1 VRTLVCCVD
10 RANDVGRLTGRE
22 PPVAGRDDVTDL
34 VTAVGVADP
43 EDTSVNCL
51 LEGLR
56 VAEDLEAEGDDP
68 IVAVVA
74 GDDDEPGG
82 RDRALARQVDLL
94 IDEYAPDS
102 TIVVTDSAADE
113 RAVPVIESRL
123 PVDAVDRLVV
133 RQARDIES
141 TYYLL
146 KQFLADEEL
155 RATVL
160 VPMGVTLV
168 AFPIIQVL
176 AGTTVAVAAISL
188 VIGAFLLY
196 KGLGVDEYVEDL
208 PAQARDAMYS
218 GQVSIV
224 TYVVALGLALVG
236 VTVGALDA
244 STGASVSIVTAAM
257 EFVFNAVPWLTT
269 GALVASGGRLLDDRI
284 RRESVRTSSVNL
296 PFVAVAVGLVVR
308 GFAGYFLETAGQL
321 DGLTI
326 AASSIGAI
334 SIAGFDVAGGTRLAL
349 YILAGILVSLLGV
362 RAASVVEDPS
372 FDAEAGFEP

>member
-1 VRTLVCCVD
+1 VGTLVCCVD

-56 VAEDLEAEGDDP
+56 VAEDLGAEGDDP
-68 IVAVVA
+68 IIAVVA
-74 GDDDEPGG
+74 GDDHEPGG
-82 RDRALARQVDLL
+82 RDRALARQVDRL
-94 IDEYAPDS
+94 IEEYEPDS
-102 TIVVTDSAADE
+102 AIVVTDSAADE
-113 RAVPVIESRL
+113 RAIPVIESRL

-168 AFPIIQVL
+168 AFPVIQVL
-176 AGTTVAVAAISL
+176 WGTTVAVAAISS

-208 PAQARDAMYS
+208 PAQARDALYS

-236 VTVGALDA
+236 VTVGALDV
-244 STGASVSIVTAAM
+244 SSGASVSIGTAIM
-257 EFVFNAVPWLTT
+257 QFVFSTSPWLTA

-284 RRESVRTSSVNL
+284 RRESVRNSSVNL

-321 DGLTI
+321 AGLTI
-326 AASSIGAI
+326 GASRIGAV

-372 FDAEAGFEP
+372 IDPETGFES